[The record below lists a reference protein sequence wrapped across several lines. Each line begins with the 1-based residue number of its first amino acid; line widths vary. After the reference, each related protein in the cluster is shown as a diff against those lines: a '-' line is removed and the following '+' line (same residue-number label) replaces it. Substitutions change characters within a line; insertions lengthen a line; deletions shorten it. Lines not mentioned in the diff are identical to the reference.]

1 MKVEDSVMLK
11 RHARLPFIEMRQA
24 SKSSACYHPHTHE
37 EFSFGVIDVGEALYI
52 NKDNSYTIKAGDTV
66 TINPDEVHSCNPKQ
80 GKWSYRMLFI
90 DCEWIRKLQ
99 SEMLGKVL
107 PSFQPF
113 INHYETDSSYFRD
126 FDQLFNQLMS
136 ETNVLKSET
145 LLIEFLEHC
154 FHAERLLNRCE
165 EPSHETHRLTE
176 VKELICDQLDQ
187 QFSLDDL
194 AEQAGLSRYH
204 FLRCFKQQ
212 FGLSPHAF
220 LLDKR
225 IQKAK
230 SLLQIGKSILDT
242 SLALGFNDQSH
253 FQRNFKKRLAVT
265 PKQYQD
271 FFI

>member
-1 MKVEDSVMLK
+1 MKVDTSVLLK
-11 RHARLPFIEMRQA
+11 RHAKLPFIEMRQA
-24 SKSSACYHPHTHE
+24 SSSSACYHLHSHE
-37 EFSFGVIDVGEALYI
+37 EFSFGVIDAGEARYV
-52 NKDNSYTIKAGDTV
+52 NKGNSYTIKAGDTV
-66 TINPDEVHSCNPKQ
+66 TINPAEVHSCNPKQ

-90 DCEWIRKLQ
+90 DSEWIRQLQ
-99 SEMLGKVL
+99 SEMLGQKL
-107 PSFQPF
+107 ANFQPF
-113 INHYETDSSYFRD
+113 TNHYETDPAYFND
-126 FDQLFNQLMS
+126 FNPLFNQLMNQS
-136 ETNVLKSET
+136 DVLKSET
-145 LLIEFLEHC
+145 LLIDFLERC
-154 FHAERLLNRCE
+154 FHADRLL
-165 EPSHETHRLTE
+165 HRSKKPPHDNQRLND
-176 VKELICDQLDQ
+176 VKALISEQLEQ

-194 AEQAGLSRYH
+194 AKQAGLSRYH

-230 SLLQIGKSILDT
+230 RLLQTGKSILDT

-253 FQRNFKKRLAVT
+253 FERNFKKRLAVT

>member
-1 MKVEDSVMLK
+1 MKVDDTVILK
-11 RHARLPFIEMRQA
+11 RHERLPFIEMRQA
-24 SKSSACYHPHTHE
+24 SNSSACYHPHSHE
-37 EFSFGVIDVGEALYI
+37 EFSFGVIDAGTSLYI
-52 NKDNSYTIKAGDTV
+52 NNDISYTIKAGDTV
-66 TINPDEVHSCNPKQ
+66 TINPGEVHSCNPKQ
-80 GKWSYRMLFI
+80 GQWSYRMLFI
-90 DCEWIRKLQ
+90 NSEWIGQLQ
-99 SEMLGKVL
+99 CDMLGHKL
-107 PSFQPF
+107 PNFQPF
-113 INHYETDSSYFRD
+113 INHYETDPAYFKD
-126 FDQLFNQLMS
+126 FDQLFKQLMNQ
-136 ETNVLKSET
+136 TNVLKAET
-145 LLIEFLEHC
+145 LLIEFLERC
-154 FHAERLLNRCE
+154 FHADRLQHRSDK
-165 EPSHETHRLTE
+165 PSHDTHRLTK
-176 VKELICDQLDQ
+176 VKELICEQLEQ

-230 SLLQIGKSILDT
+230 RLLQIGNSILDT

-253 FQRNFKKRLAVT
+253 FQRNFKKRVAVT

>member
-1 MKVEDSVMLK
+1 MKVDDTVLLK
-11 RHARLPFIEMRQA
+11 QHEKLPFIEMRQA
-24 SKSSACYHPHTHE
+24 SSSSACYHPHSHE
-37 EFSFGVIDVGEALYI
+37 EFSFGVIDAGEAVYI

-80 GKWSYRMLFI
+80 GQWSYRMLFI
-90 DCEWIRKLQ
+90 DSEWIRQLQ
-99 SEMLGKVL
+99 SEMLGYEL
-107 PSFQPF
+107 DNFEPF
-113 INHYETDSSYFRD
+113 INHYETDPAYFND
-126 FDQLFNQLMS
+126 FNPLFLQLMNQS
-136 ETNVLKSET
+136 DVLKSET
-145 LLIEFLEHC
+145 LLIEFLERC
-154 FHAERLLNRCE
+154 FHADRLLQR
-165 EPSHETHRLTE
+165 SDKTSYKKHSLTD
-176 VKELICDQLDQ
+176 VKALINEQLDQ

-194 AEQAGLSRYH
+194 ARQAGLSRYH

-230 SLLQIGKSILDT
+230 RLLQSGKSILDT

-253 FQRNFKKRLAVT
+253 FQRNFKKRLAIT